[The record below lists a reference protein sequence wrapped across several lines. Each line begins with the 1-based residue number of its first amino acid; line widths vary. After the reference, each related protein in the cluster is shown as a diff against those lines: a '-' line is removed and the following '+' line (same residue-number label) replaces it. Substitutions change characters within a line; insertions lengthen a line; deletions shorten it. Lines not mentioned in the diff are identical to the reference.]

1 MLSHISAACN
11 KYSSGDALLTSPELK
26 VTVVFTLLHHAFEPA
41 GIYVA
46 KLIRILLVIA
56 AAYKPA
62 GREFIVRLN
71 NHPSCVASYFTPS
84 TVSMEAPC
92 SVSTRLLSTRPTSFH
107 EQPMLVSLV

>member
-1 MLSHISAACN
+1 MRSLHPLN
-11 KYSSGDALLTSPELK
+11 LKLL
-26 VTVVFTLLHHAFEPA
+26 FFALLHHVFEPA

-71 NHPSCVASYFTPS
+71 NHPSCVASYFYAVYSLYGGP
-84 TVSMEAPC
+84 VLCVDEASQHAAYILP
-92 SVSTRLLSTRPTSFH
+92 
-107 EQPMLVSLV
+107 